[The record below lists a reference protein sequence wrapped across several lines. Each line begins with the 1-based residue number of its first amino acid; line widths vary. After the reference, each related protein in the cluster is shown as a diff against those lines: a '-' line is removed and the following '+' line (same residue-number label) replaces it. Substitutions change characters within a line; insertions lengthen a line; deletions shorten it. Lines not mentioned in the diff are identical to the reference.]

1 MFNKQHVYNLS
12 LRGIP
17 FHVLRVFKNTIV
29 VTMQKYVIQKFSGL
43 NFKTQEIV
51 ISPFLNGYAISTSFD
66 DTKIIVGSYLDACD
80 IVGEIYNNLE
90 TFEYPLNG
98 DDKIFVMRYVE
109 VPKEEQ
115 HTHDETFINSFIN
128 KNENE
133 TKRFSLEIQTYN
145 IDNKLIDINTI
156 DDLDIKGEV
165 IQFQDFKSNP
175 GLFQTKASTL
185 VARNSRRGCANTI
198 IISRENF
205 TKLFPV
211 VFTTTY
217 VISKVIFAD
226 VKEVYF
232 CYQGPNHYDRSF
244 VKIDDKIVLH
254 PDYARMIFK
263 LSFYREGEIK

>member
-12 LRGIP
+12 LSGIP
-17 FHVLRVFKNTIV
+17 FHMLRVFKNTIV

-66 DTKIIVGSYLDACD
+66 DTNIIVGSYVDACN
-80 IVGEIYNNLE
+80 IVSELYSNLE

-109 VPKEEQ
+109 ISKEEN
-115 HTHDETFINSFIN
+115 TSDETFIDSFID
-128 KNENE
+128 KNESIL
-133 TKRFSLEIQTYN
+133 TRVSLEIETYN
-145 IDNKLIDINTI
+145 INNKLIDINTI
-156 DDLDIKGEV
+156 DELDINGET
-165 IQFQDFKSNP
+165 IQFQDFKLNP
-175 GLFQTKASTL
+175 MLFQTKVSTL
-185 VARNSRRGCANTI
+185 VAGNSRRGCANTI

-263 LSFYREGEIK
+263 LSFYREGDRK